1 MRLFCGIVYE
11 VRKSAGL
18 HAVDVEIITRADH
31 SIGKTLLIEKNIF
44 MEMENMYSEKKITI
58 SNLKG
63 LHTRAAAIVS
73 FNATKIN
80 KKYNTNLFIR
90 KNEIDGKLPIASM
103 LALINLRVRK
113 GDSVIISCD
122 TDKNP
127 KIVLQEMEQCLSG
140 TIDIEVL
147 DIEEMERVLD
157 KNTLTSESLIE
168 SITNG
173 VLVVNEENIVILFNK
188 AAEKITGIETNLII
202 GRKANEVF
210 KGSKLL
216 EVLRTGRKI
225 VQEKQTLDKTT
236 IITNRTPI
244 ISEGNII
251 GAVAVFQDISEIEQ
265 LTNRLESVIEAK
277 EKFSN
282 ILEYANDGIC
292 MVDETGKI
300 TYLNSEFERI
310 WGLNKSET
318 IGRYIGDVLPN
329 SAIVKALNTRE
340 KQLGAIIRK
349 EEGVKVISNASP
361 IFTNTIF
368 RGVVSLEKEETQ
380 LQKMVAKLQEAEEKI
395 KYFKEELDRKQ
406 NIHEAFRIITGRSGA
421 LEDVMY
427 MASKAA
433 KTSVTVVIYGES
445 GTGKELLARAIVGAS
460 SRKDKPFIRLSCAAI
475 PENLLESELFGHV
488 KGAFTG
494 AIKEKPGKFQLADGG
509 TIFLDEIG
517 EMSKEMQVKFLRVLQ
532 EKEFDK
538 VGGTE
543 TIKVNVRVIA
553 ATNRDLEKMVKED
566 RFREDLYYRLNVIP
580 ITLPSLSERK
590 GDIPLLVE
598 HFIEKICKRENMP
611 AKKVSADVFSYLE
624 NYHWPGNIRELEN
637 IIERALALSDDNE
650 LDVTSLPKYIIGI
663 GKGSSKEL
671 INLVNNE
678 LATLEAYDKNIIEI
692 ALKKY
697 KSFNKAGK
705 MLGITHRTVSL
716 KAKKYGIKK

>member
-1 MRLFCGIVYE
+1 
-11 VRKSAGL
+11 
-18 HAVDVEIITRADH
+18 
-31 SIGKTLLIEKNIF
+31 
-44 MEMENMYSEKKITI
+44 MYMEKKIRI

-73 FNATKIN
+73 FNAAKIN

-90 KNEIDGKLPIASM
+90 KNEIDGNLPIASM

-122 TDKNP
+122 TDKNVEL
-127 KIVLQEMEQCLSG
+127 VLEEMEECLSG

-147 DIEEMERVLD
+147 DIEEMERILD

-188 AAEKITGIETNLII
+188 AAEKITGIETNRII

-265 LTNRLESVIEAK
+265 LTNRLESVVEAK

-292 MVDETGKI
+292 MVDEAGTI

-310 WGLNKSET
+310 WALRKSET
-318 IGRYIGDVLPN
+318 IGKYIGDVLPN
-329 SAIVKALNTRE
+329 SAIVKAHNTRE

-349 EEGVKVISNASP
+349 EKGVKVISNAAP
-361 IFTNTIF
+361 IFTNTVF

-380 LQKMVAKLQEAEEKI
+380 VQKMVVKLREAEEKI
-395 KYFKEELDRKQ
+395 KYLKEELDRKQ
-406 NIHEAFRIITGRSGA
+406 NIHEAFRIITGKSGA
-421 LEDVMY
+421 LEDVMC

-460 SRKDKPFIRLSCAAI
+460 ARKGKPFIRLSCAAI

-494 AIKEKPGKFQLADGG
+494 AIKDKAGKFQLADGG

-538 VGGTE
+538 VGGTQ

-580 ITLPSLSERK
+580 ITLPPLSERK

-598 HFIEKICKRENMP
+598 HFIDKICKRENMP
-611 AKKVSADVFSYLE
+611 AKKVSADVFRYLE

-650 LDVTSLPKYIIGI
+650 LDVASLPKYIIGI
-663 GKGSSKEL
+663 GEGSRKEL

-678 LATLEAYDKNIIEI
+678 LATLEAYDKSIIEI

>member
-1 MRLFCGIVYE
+1 
-11 VRKSAGL
+11 
-18 HAVDVEIITRADH
+18 
-31 SIGKTLLIEKNIF
+31 
-44 MEMENMYSEKKITI
+44 MYMEKKIRI

-73 FNATKIN
+73 FNAAKIN

-90 KNEIDGKLPIASM
+90 KNEIDGNLPIASM

-122 TDKNP
+122 TDKNVEL
-127 KIVLQEMEQCLSG
+127 VLEEMEECLSG

-147 DIEEMERVLD
+147 DIEEMERILD

-188 AAEKITGIETNLII
+188 AAEKITGIETNRII

-265 LTNRLESVIEAK
+265 LTNRLESVVEAK

-292 MVDETGKI
+292 MVDEAGTI

-310 WGLNKSET
+310 WALRKSET
-318 IGRYIGDVLPN
+318 IGKYIGDVLPN
-329 SAIVKALNTRE
+329 SAIVKAHNTRE

-349 EEGVKVISNASP
+349 EEGVKVISNAAP
-361 IFTNTIF
+361 IFTNTVF

-380 LQKMVAKLQEAEEKI
+380 VQKMVVKLREAEEKI
-395 KYFKEELDRKQ
+395 KYLKEELDRKQ
-406 NIHEAFRIITGRSGA
+406 NIHEAFRIITGKSGA
-421 LEDVMY
+421 LEDVMC

-460 SRKDKPFIRLSCAAI
+460 ARKGKPFIRLSCATI

-494 AIKEKPGKFQLADGG
+494 AIKDKAGKFQLADGG

-538 VGGTE
+538 VGGTQ

-580 ITLPSLSERK
+580 ITLPPLSERK

-598 HFIEKICKRENMP
+598 HFIDKICKRENMP
-611 AKKVSADVFSYLE
+611 AKKVSADVFRYLE

-650 LDVTSLPKYIIGI
+650 LDVASLPKYIIGI
-663 GKGSSKEL
+663 GEGSRKEL

-678 LATLEAYDKNIIEI
+678 LATLEAYDKSIIEI